1 MEQQMNRLPIEV
13 SRPAPKRKPP
23 SAAAG
28 FVYKDLI
35 AHAIAQTAE
44 QRLAAVRAEILR
56 LRAAP
61 YACGRNGPHRL
72 VRDEYILQGIAAHLH
87 ACMIEASSA

>member
-1 MEQQMNRLPIEV
+1 MSLPEF
-13 SRPAPKRKPP
+13 SESSNPPRPPEYRVA
-23 SAAAG
+23 
-28 FVYKDLI
+28 
-35 AHAIAQTAE
+35 